1 LPPKDPAHQPIYEQL
16 QKLGFQHET
25 DARRLVHPR
34 TCGALRLQLGM
45 R

>member
-1 LPPKDPAHQPIYEQL
+1 MSGSAFRRYADGFIV
-16 QKLGFQHET
+16 GFQHET

-34 TCGALRLQLGM
+34 TCGALRLQLEM